1 MHLRMSWENSFLLPG
16 AESIKTELQHTG
28 GVKHSTDEEGSTTD
42 KIKEVHT
49 KRLPLKI
56 RQRSRST
63 QQKMEL
69 QQPYA
74 TLTNSRH
81 LDRLFLQLYTL
92 AGNQM
97 DRCQG

>member
-42 KIKEVHT
+42 KIKKVHT

-56 RQRSRST
+56 KAKIT
-63 QQKMEL
+63 TYTAENGI
-69 QQPYA
+69 A
-74 TLTNSRH
+74 AAIRH
-81 LDRLFLQLYTL
+81 FNKQ
-92 AGNQM
+92 
-97 DRCQG
+97 